1 MRNGDFLE
9 KTINIGIVAHV
20 DAGKT
25 TLTERILY
33 ETHVIAE
40 IGRVDKGTTQTDSL
54 ELEKR
59 RGITIKA
66 SVVSFLVND
75 LKINLIDT
83 PGHADFIAEVERSF
97 SVLDGAILVLS
108 AVEGVQ
114 AQTKILMTVLMKL
127 AIPTI
132 IFVNKIDRSG
142 AQSDALIERIKE
154 KLTEHVIP
162 LYRAENMGT
171 KQAFIVENSFTGDM
185 DQHLLEASI
194 ELVALHDEA
203 VLAAYV
209 NEEEVTPEQVKRAL
223 IDQIRSAKIYPVFF
237 GSAMTGVGV
246 SELLA
251 GVTALFPVNTAPEDA
266 PLSGVVF
273 KIEKEAAGEKI
284 AYVRVFAGSL
294 NVREPVAVHRKR
306 QDGQMETRIEKVK
319 KLHLFSEGKTVQVQ
333 KVEAGEFC
341 KVWGLKEVKIG
352 DVVGEWSDNIKSIHF
367 AEPQMETRIEA
378 QQKEKKHELYQALK
392 EMSEEDP
399 LIKVLEDTFH
409 NEIYI
414 RIFGEV
420 QKEVIETM
428 LKENYG
434 LDVWF
439 SETRVVCIE
448 KPGRA
453 GQAVEMMGA
462 EGNPFPA
469 TVGFRIE
476 PGAVGSGVTYRLEV
490 KLGSLPPAFHKAI
503 EETVFDTFKQ
513 GIYGWEVTDT
523 VVTLTHTGYSS
534 PVTVAGDFRKL
545 VPLVLMEALSRAGT
559 DVYEPINHFELSVP
573 ADTIS
578 KVMFKLSLVKAEFEK
593 PVLQNDTFLLTG
605 TLPVAATE
613 DFKRDLNALTK
624 GEGIFMAKPWGFSK
638 IENGFP
644 TRKRMDY
651 NPLNRK
657 DYLLHILH
665 AY

>member
-1 MRNGDFLE
+1 MFMLLSCCILEFNGAKGGNMLAILLSSSEQLFLHTIALMKRARVGWERWRGRRHPLCFRGLLTFPFLLFASQHRWTSILMRRRCLISKQLRFECSLPTWWIAVSFTQTAGVWPMRNGDLLE
-9 KTINIGIVAHV
+9 KTINIVIVAHV

-25 TLTERILY
+25 SLTERILY
-33 ETHVIAE
+33 ETHVIDE

-75 LKINLIDT
+75 VKINLIDT

-127 AIPTI
+127 GIPTI

-171 KQAFIVENSFTGDM
+171 KQAFIVENSFTGNM
-185 DQHLLEASI
+185 DQPLLEASI
-194 ELVALHDEA
+194 ELIALHDEA

-209 NEEEVTPEQVKRAL
+209 NEEEVTPEQVKRSL
-223 IDQIRSAKIYPVFF
+223 IDQIRSAKMYPVFF

-251 GVTALFPVNTAPEDA
+251 GITALFPVHTVPADA

-273 KIEKEAAGEKI
+273 KIEKDAAGEKI

-294 NVREPVAVHRKR
+294 NVREPVAGHRKR
-306 QDGQMETRIEKVK
+306 QDGEMETRIEKVK

-333 KVEAGEFC
+333 TVETGEFC

-352 DVVGEWSDNIKSIHF
+352 DVVGDGSDNIKSIHF
-367 AEPQMETRIEA
+367 AEPQMETRIEV

-392 EMSEEDP
+392 EM
-399 LIKVLEDTFH
+399 
-409 NEIYI
+409 
-414 RIFGEV
+414 
-420 QKEVIETM
+420 
-428 LKENYG
+428 
-434 LDVWF
+434 
-439 SETRVVCIE
+439 
-448 KPGRA
+448 
-453 GQAVEMMGA
+453 
-462 EGNPFPA
+462 
-469 TVGFRIE
+469 
-476 PGAVGSGVTYRLEV
+476 
-490 KLGSLPPAFHKAI
+490 
-503 EETVFDTFKQ
+503 
-513 GIYGWEVTDT
+513 
-523 VVTLTHTGYSS
+523 
-534 PVTVAGDFRKL
+534 
-545 VPLVLMEALSRAGT
+545 
-559 DVYEPINHFELSVP
+559 
-573 ADTIS
+573 
-578 KVMFKLSLVKAEFEK
+578 
-593 PVLQNDTFLLTG
+593 
-605 TLPVAATE
+605 
-613 DFKRDLNALTK
+613 
-624 GEGIFMAKPWGFSK
+624 
-638 IENGFP
+638 
-644 TRKRMDY
+644 
-651 NPLNRK
+651 
-657 DYLLHILH
+657 
-665 AY
+665 